1 MNDFP
6 PEIIRK
12 QIEFDLMVDKVLSR
26 RGNKRK
32 EAREDLVLTYSHQL
46 NGARLRNENLKY
58 EALEQ
63 MWRSKV
69 SARMDLLDLSLQK
82 ISKQLNLLRLELKE
96 RTTQAEYDELM
107 ERMSSIKATE
117 DPCDIADEVM
127 DSFGELES
135 QKLPPV
141 PELIRQNATP
151 GQN

>member
-1 MNDFP
+1 MNEFP
-6 PEIIRK
+6 PEIMRK
-12 QIEFDLMVDKVLSR
+12 QIEFALMLDKVLSR
-26 RGNKRK
+26 RGNVRK
-32 EAREDLVLTYSHQL
+32 QAREDLKYTYGHEI
-46 NGARLRNENLKY
+46 NGARLSREHLKY

-63 MWRSKV
+63 MWRSKLC
-69 SARMDLLDLSLQK
+69 ARMDLLDLSLQK